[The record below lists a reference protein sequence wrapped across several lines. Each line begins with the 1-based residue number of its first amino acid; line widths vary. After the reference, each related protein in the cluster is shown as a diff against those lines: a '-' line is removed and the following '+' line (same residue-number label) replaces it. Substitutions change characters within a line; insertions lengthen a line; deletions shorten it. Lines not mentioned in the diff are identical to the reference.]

1 MRREGLYHS
10 HIQDWKRLR
19 DAGSLNAL
27 AARPTGPKPRRSE
40 ADRAN
45 EKLAAENARLA
56 DELAMTKKAL
66 AIMGKAHELLELLSE
81 SADSDTEP
89 GK

>member
-1 MRREGLYHS
+1 MLFKDLPVRCH
-10 HIQDWKRLR
+10 QDH
-19 DAGSLNAL
+19 GHVQL
-27 AARPTGPKPRRSE
+27 AARPTGPKPRKSE

-45 EKLAAENARLA
+45 DKLAAENARLA
-56 DELAMTKKAL
+56 DELARTKKAL

-81 SADSDTEP
+81 SEDSDSGP